1 MTVLDIAT
9 IAGFSTSSEVSLTI
23 YDSEGI
29 EVDSN
34 TVVASNMVWSVPA
47 SAQSFQSP
55 ELSVRNVASAQLTSP
70 SVCL

>member
-9 IAGFSTSSEVSLTI
+9 IAGFSSSSEVSLTT

-47 SAQSFQSP
+47 SAQSF
-55 ELSVRNVASAQLTSP
+55 
-70 SVCL
+70 